1 MSGNDSVHL
10 EVIER
15 HLEAVKNQIWTI
27 PRNFLDIAT
36 DQEPIARGKFG
47 TVLQATVNKQGAI
60 SRANVQIVPVG
71 KVLVPSE
78 LQTLTKDLDV
88 AVKCGTYPNLVQLV
102 GICEDKD
109 TLFVA
114 LEDTDDCLKQILLD
128 SRALVHHPVFAEK
141 NSTIATVDEAAIFQY
156 LIGVARG
163 MNHLS
168 NLRVCK
174 ASTAYVRGGAFVIQ
188 ILTVL

>member
-60 SRANVQIVPVG
+60 SRYG
-71 KVLVPSE
+71 KYTRTSYLSRF
-78 LQTLTKDLDV
+78 
-88 AVKCGTYPNLVQLV
+88 A
-102 GICEDKD
+102 IC
-109 TLFVA
+109 
-114 LEDTDDCLKQILLD
+114 Q
-128 SRALVHHPVFAEK
+128 SRFAEVILCCAEVEK
-141 NSTIATVDEAAIFQY
+141 AVFPHIFQGAEQVDVNSKCNS
-156 LIGVARG
+156 LIEARLKARL
-163 MNHLS
+163 HLTQME
-168 NLRVCK
+168 CP
-174 ASTAYVRGGAFVIQ
+174 IPW
-188 ILTVL
+188 VLC

>member
-60 SRANVQIVPVG
+60 SRYGKYTRTSYLHSNVRNHDWR
-71 KVLVPSE
+71 
-78 LQTLTKDLDV
+78 T
-88 AVKCGTYPNLVQLV
+88 
-102 GICEDKD
+102 
-109 TLFVA
+109 F
-114 LEDTDDCLKQILLD
+114 
-128 SRALVHHPVFAEK
+128 FA
-141 NSTIATVDEAAIFQY
+141 
-156 LIGVARG
+156 R
-163 MNHLS
+163 
-168 NLRVCK
+168 
-174 ASTAYVRGGAFVIQ
+174 
-188 ILTVL
+188 

>member
-60 SRANVQIVPVG
+60 SRYGKYTVHTNYLLTFQCVQSRLENVFFCLIFHGPSFIKVP
-71 KVLVPSE
+71 
-78 LQTLTKDLDV
+78 
-88 AVKCGTYPNLVQLV
+88 
-102 GICEDKD
+102 
-109 TLFVA
+109 F
-114 LEDTDDCLKQILLD
+114 
-128 SRALVHHPVFAEK
+128 
-141 NSTIATVDEAAIFQY
+141 
-156 LIGVARG
+156 
-163 MNHLS
+163 
-168 NLRVCK
+168 
-174 ASTAYVRGGAFVIQ
+174 
-188 ILTVL
+188 

>member
-60 SRANVQIVPVG
+60 SRYG
-71 KVLVPSE
+71 KYTRTS
-78 LQTLTKDLDV
+78 
-88 AVKCGTYPNLVQLV
+88 Y
-102 GICEDKD
+102 
-109 TLFVA
+109 
-114 LEDTDDCLKQILLD
+114 
-128 SRALVHHPVFAEK
+128 S
-141 NSTIATVDEAAIFQY
+141 
-156 LIGVARG
+156 
-163 MNHLS
+163 
-168 NLRVCK
+168 
-174 ASTAYVRGGAFVIQ
+174 
-188 ILTVL
+188 